1 MGGCY
6 EVWTRTKGLC
16 GFTQSIMVDCSLSLV
31 TVRKRI
37 SEYTRFTNFSN
48 LLSPNTHTH
57 THIEGPQLY
66 SEDLEPSIIPMLLTN
81 IDGARSYATGLRFS
95 RPFFIQ
101 KPDKGRY
108 YNLVPWKDSMQPPP
122 NSRLIYLPTCC
133 VLVSQH
139 PYFKFMKDALSGYI

>member
-1 MGGCY
+1 
-6 EVWTRTKGLC
+6 
-16 GFTQSIMVDCSLSLV
+16 
-31 TVRKRI
+31 
-37 SEYTRFTNFSN
+37 
-48 LLSPNTHTH
+48 
-57 THIEGPQLY
+57 
-66 SEDLEPSIIPMLLTN
+66 MLLTN

-108 YNLVPWKDSMQPPP
+108 YNLVPWKDSMLPPS

-139 PYFKFMKDALSGYI
+139 PYFKFMKDALSGYM

>member
-1 MGGCY
+1 
-6 EVWTRTKGLC
+6 
-16 GFTQSIMVDCSLSLV
+16 
-31 TVRKRI
+31 
-37 SEYTRFTNFSN
+37 
-48 LLSPNTHTH
+48 
-57 THIEGPQLY
+57 
-66 SEDLEPSIIPMLLTN
+66 MLLTN

-139 PYFKFMKDALSGYI
+139 PYFKFMKDALSGYMCVMSVHVLGEGNLWFVVCKTVSISNVAAKSQVVVSLWTID

>member
-1 MGGCY
+1 MN
-6 EVWTRTKGLC
+6 
-16 GFTQSIMVDCSLSLV
+16 IHH
-31 TVRKRI
+31 
-37 SEYTRFTNFSN
+37 NFSN
-48 LLSPNTHTH
+48 LLPPPPPPPPPPPHTHTH
-57 THIEGPQLY
+57 THTLTHSLPLNTHTHHTEGPQLY

-139 PYFKFMKDALSGYI
+139 PYFKFMKEALSGYI